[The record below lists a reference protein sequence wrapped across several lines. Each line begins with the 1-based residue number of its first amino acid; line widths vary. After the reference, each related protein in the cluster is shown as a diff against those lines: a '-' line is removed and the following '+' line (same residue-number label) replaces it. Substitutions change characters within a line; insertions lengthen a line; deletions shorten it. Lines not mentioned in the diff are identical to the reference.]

1 MIHATAATV
10 IGPSHEAQG
19 GPNQDALRLRGS
31 QGGWFLAVADG
42 LGSRPLSHVGSR
54 LAVRVAEK
62 CLRRG
67 LFERSPREAI
77 QDFYRAW
84 LTALP
89 SNDPS
94 SMATTILAASVR
106 EDGRCSIVQL
116 GDGFVLYRA
125 GGDFGVLTG
134 DRAGFANETAA
145 LGVTRS
151 FGAWQHT
158 SFVLSQPRDGVMLMT
173 DGLADDLVPERL
185 DGFFDRLIGV
195 AAKRSRRNGKRWL
208 ARQLRA
214 WPTPLHADDKT
225 VGLIFRADR

>member
-1 MIHATAATV
+1 MIRAAAATV

-19 GPNQDALRLRGS
+19 SQNQDALRLRGS

-42 LGSRPLSHVGSR
+42 LGSRPQSHVGSR
-54 LAVRVAEK
+54 LAVRVADRY
-62 CLRRG
+62 LRG
-67 LFERSPREAI
+67 SLFERSPRDAI
-77 QDFYRAW
+77 QEFYRAW

-106 EDGRCSIVQL
+106 EDGRCSVVQL
-116 GDGFVLYRA
+116 GDGLVLYRSR
-125 GGDFGVLTG
+125 GVLGVLTG
-134 DRAGFANETAA
+134 DRAGFTNETAA

-151 FGAWQHT
+151 FGAWHHT
-158 SFVLSQPRDGVMLMT
+158 SFVLSEPRDGVMLMT

-195 AAKRSRRNGKRWL
+195 AAKRTRRNVKRWL
-208 ARQLRA
+208 SHQLRA

-225 VGLIFRADR
+225 VGLIFRADK

>member
-1 MIHATAATV
+1 MLRAAAATV

-19 GPNQDALRLRGS
+19 SPNQDALRLRGS

-42 LGSRPLSHVGSR
+42 LGSRPLSQLGSR
-54 LAVRVAEK
+54 LAVRVADK
-62 CLRRG
+62 CLRGG
-67 LFERSPREAI
+67 LFEQSPRDAI

-89 SNDPS
+89 SNEPS

-106 EDGRCSIVQL
+106 EDGRCSVVQL
-116 GDGFVLYRA
+116 GDGLVLYRS
-125 GGDFGVLTG
+125 GGVYGVLTG
-134 DRAGFANETAA
+134 DRAGFANETVA

-195 AAKRSRRNGKRWL
+195 AAKQSRRNGKRWL

-214 WPTPLHADDKT
+214 WPTPMHADDKT
-225 VGLIFRADR
+225 VGLIFRVDR